1 MWRGL
6 YAAASGMITETK
18 RTDTISN
25 NLANADTTGFKRDVA
40 VSKEFEPMFI
50 RRINDYDPRTKVT
63 SFKGFSL
70 SNRPPR
76 VGTLGV
82 GAAIAE
88 IAVDREQGAM
98 KTTGNPLDVAIA
110 GDGFFAVQTDQGVR
124 YTRDG
129 AFFRSSAGVL
139 QNMKGQPVLNEQGQ
153 PITIPG
159 DAAHI
164 AIGPRGEI
172 SVGDPQNNLEY
183 QQVARLMFV
192 SFGPDRRAILKQ
204 GDNLWNPREGAVPQP
219 ADGEIQQGCL
229 EASNSNV
236 VTEMVE
242 LNNNQRIYEA
252 GAKAVTTQDT
262 MLEKAVTEVGR
273 VS

>member
-18 RTDTISN
+18 RTDTIAN
-25 NLANADTTGFKRDVA
+25 NLANADTTGFKKDVA

-50 RRINDYDPRTKVT
+50 RRINDYDPKTKVT

-70 SNRPPR
+70 NGKPPR

-82 GAAIAE
+82 GASIAE
-88 IAVDREQGAM
+88 IATDREQGAL

-129 AFFRSSAGVL
+129 AFVRSSTGQL
-139 QNMKGQPVLNEQGQ
+139 QNMKGQPVLNAQGR

-159 DAAHI
+159 NVTHI
-164 AIGPRGEI
+164 TIGAQGEI
-172 SVGDPQNNLEY
+172 AVGNPQNDMTY
-183 QQVARLMFV
+183 QRVDQLMFV

-204 GDNLWNPREGAVPQP
+204 GDNLWNPREGAVPEP
-219 ADGEIQQGCL
+219 ATGEIQQGCL
-229 EASNSNV
+229 EASNANV
-236 VTEMVE
+236 VMDMVE
-242 LNNNQRIYEA
+242 LINNQRIYEA
-252 GAKAVTTQDT
+252 GAKSVMTQDT

-273 VS
+273 VT